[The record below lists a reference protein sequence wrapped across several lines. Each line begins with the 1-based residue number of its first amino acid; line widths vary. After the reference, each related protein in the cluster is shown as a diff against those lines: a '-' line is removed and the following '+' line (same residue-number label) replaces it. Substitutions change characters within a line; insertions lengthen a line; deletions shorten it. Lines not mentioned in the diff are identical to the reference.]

1 MKTTLTAGCFAIAV
15 AFWIAA
21 PAAPAG
27 VRQGPA
33 SALPPV
39 DYSLGADS
47 QPQPGVPKGTIT
59 RHILAPG
66 TFFPGTPHN
75 YQIYVPA
82 QYDPGRPIA
91 YMIFLD
97 GSGYAGD
104 GVRVPVVLDNLIAK
118 RDLPPMMAIFL
129 DPGVMPALSDQA
141 QNRYERIFEYDSL
154 TPRLARFLIE
164 ELVPEVA
171 KTYNLSKDANDHGI
185 AGLSTGGVGAFVAAW
200 NRPDQFRRVI
210 TWIGSFGNFRG
221 ADRLPGLIRRTEP
234 RPLRVFMQTGR
245 QDLVNYAGSWYLEN
259 PRMAAALEFVGN
271 DVKIDLGEDGHSNRH
286 GASILPETLRWLWR
300 DYPQPVTVMEP
311 QSGAGRG
318 VFAQLVPSRP
328 LVPPT
333 PNPQRPAD
341 GPGRPGGAGRGGAPT
356 APAPAAGAQAAG
368 RGAGPRGTVYALIY
382 RDKPWEQVGDTYRL
396 AASPAMDKDGNVFF
410 ADPASNRIYK
420 SDAARAVTVFK
431 ENAGGA
437 RALRFGADGRL
448 YATQLAARR
457 LVSYGPAGDEKVV
470 AENIQAND
478 LVLTKSGA
486 IYFVDTERRTVGV
499 VDQKGQRRV
508 VYDRGEIM
516 SPTALTLTP
525 DQAMLLVGDGMDRY
539 QWSFQIASDGSLVNG
554 EPFQRLE
561 MPEEGL
567 FSGVGGL
574 TVDTLGYMWATSAMG
589 IQVCEQPGR
598 CTNVLNKPE
607 FNATPITSI
616 AFGGPDR
623 AWLYVTQGGKV
634 FRRETKRAGVVAWE
648 PVKPPQ
654 PGL

>member
-1 MKTTLTAGCFAIAV
+1 MIGAAVWLAGPGFS
-15 AFWIAA
+15 
-21 PAAPAG
+21 AG
-27 VRQGPA
+27 VPQAPLSG
-33 SALPPV
+33 LPPL
-39 DYSLGADS
+39 DYSLGPDS
-47 QPQPGVPKGTIT
+47 QPQPGVPKGTVT
-59 RHILAPG
+59 RHTLAPG

-75 YQIYVPA
+75 YQVYVPA

-97 GSGYAGD
+97 GSGYAGN
-104 GVRVPVVLDNLIAK
+104 GVRVPVVLDNLIAR
-118 RDLPPMMAIFL
+118 RDVPPMIAMFV

-154 TPRLARFLIE
+154 TPRFSNFLIE

-171 KTYNLSKDANDHGI
+171 RTYNLSKDPNDHGI
-185 AGLSTGGVGAFVAAW
+185 AGISTGGVGAFVAAW

-210 TWIGSFGNFRG
+210 TWVGSFGNFRG

-259 PRMAAALEFVGN
+259 PLMAAALEFAGN
-271 DVKIDLGEDGHSNRH
+271 DVKIELGEDGHSNRH
-286 GASILPETLRWLWR
+286 GASILPDTLRWLWR
-300 DYPQPVTVMEP
+300 EYPQPITAGEP
-311 QSGAGRG
+311 QPGAGRG
-318 VFAQLVPSRP
+318 LFAQLVPRRE
-328 LVPPT
+328 LVPPPPPPPPT
-333 PNPQRPAD
+333 PPSAPGAGAPA
-341 GPGRPGGAGRGGAPT
+341 AGRGG
-356 APAPAAGAQAAG
+356 
-368 RGAGPRGTVYALIY
+368 GPRGAVYALIS
-382 RDKPWEQVGDTYRL
+382 RDKPWEQVGDAYQS

-410 ADPASNRIYK
+410 ADPAANRIYK
-420 SDAARAVTVFK
+420 SDAARVVTVFK
-431 ENAGGA
+431 ENTGGA

-448 YATQLAARR
+448 YATQLSAGR
-457 LVSYGPAGDEKVV
+457 LVSYGAAGDEKVV
-470 AENIQAND
+470 AQNIQAND
-478 LVLTKSGA
+478 LVLTRSGA
-486 IYFVDTERRTVGV
+486 IYFVDTAHKTVGY
-499 VDQKGQRRV
+499 VDEKGQRRL
-508 VYDRGEIM
+508 VYSGGDIM

-525 DQAMLLVGDGMDRY
+525 DQAMLLVADGMDRY
-539 QWSFQIASDGSLVNG
+539 QWSFQIAADGSLVNG

-598 CTNVLNKPE
+598 CTNILNKPQ
-607 FNATPITSI
+607 FTATPITDI
-616 AFGGPDR
+616 AFGGPGR

-634 FRRETKRAGVVAWE
+634 FRRETRRTGVVAWE

>member
-1 MKTTLTAGCFAIAV
+1 MKTITAAGCFLV
-15 AFWIAA
+15 AFVAWLA
-21 PAAPAG
+21 PAATPA
-27 VRQGPA
+27 VVQQGPV
-33 SALPPV
+33 SDLPPL

-47 QPQPGVPKGTIT
+47 QPQANVLKGTVT
-59 RHILAPG
+59 PHTLAPG
-66 TFFPGTPHN
+66 KFFPGTPHN
-75 YQIYVPA
+75 YQTYVPA
-82 QYDPGRPIA
+82 QYDPGRPLA

-97 GSGYAGD
+97 GTGYAGD
-104 GVRVPVVLDNLIAK
+104 NVRVPVVLDNLIAR
-118 RDLPPMMAIFL
+118 RDLPPMLAIFL
-129 DPGVMPALSDQA
+129 DPGVMPALNDQA

-154 TPRLARFLIE
+154 TPRFASFLID

-259 PRMAAALEFVGN
+259 PRMAAALEFAGN

-286 GASILPETLRWLWR
+286 GASILPDTLRWLWR
-300 DYPQPVTVMEP
+300 DYPQPITVKEP
-311 QSGAGRG
+311 QPGAGRG
-318 VFAQLVPSRP
+318 IFAQLVPRRE
-328 LVPPT
+328 LVPP
-333 PNPQRPAD
+333 
-341 GPGRPGGAGRGGAPT
+341 RPGGAPRGGAPQNT
-356 APAPAAGAQAAG
+356 PAAPAAGAPVAG
-368 RGAGPRGTVYALIY
+368 RGAGPRGAVYALID
-382 RDKPWEQVGDTYRL
+382 RDKPWEQVGDTYKS
-396 AASPAMDKDGNVFF
+396 AASPAMDHDGQVFF
-410 ADPASNRIYK
+410 ADAASDRIYR
-420 SDAARAVTVFK
+420 SDAARTVTVFK
-431 ENAGGA
+431 EHTGGA
-437 RALRFGADGRL
+437 RALRVGADGRL
-448 YATQLAARR
+448 YATQPSARR
-457 LVSYGPAGDEKVV
+457 LVSYGPSGDEKVV
-470 AENIQAND
+470 AQNIRADD
-478 LVLTKSGA
+478 LALTKSGA
-486 IYFVDTERRTVGV
+486 IYFVDTAQKSVGYL
-499 VDQKGQRRV
+499 DPKGQRRV
-508 VYDRGEIM
+508 VYERGEIM

-525 DQAMLLVGDGMDRY
+525 DQAMLLVADGMDRY
-539 QWSFQIASDGSLVNG
+539 QWSFQIAPDGSLVNG

-574 TVDTLGYMWATSAMG
+574 AVDSIGYMWATSAMG

-598 CTNVLNKPE
+598 CTNILNKPE
-607 FNATPITSI
+607 FSATPITSI

-623 AWLYVTQGGKV
+623 TWLYVTQGGKV
-634 FRRETKRAGVVAWE
+634 FRRATKRTGVVAWE